1 MSASLPERIGARLDG
16 SPLLVMLDVD
26 GTLAPIAPTP
36 EQAAIP
42 PATLDVLR
50 RIATLPS
57 VTLAFISGRAA
68 MDTWRMTGVE
78 GAWVAGNHG
87 GEFREPGGTI
97 AVHPEVL
104 KFEDDIT
111 AAATRLERD
120 LAGVPG
126 AFVENKRWTISVHYR
141 QVADAAQQELIS
153 RAETSAKVHGLR
165 LMDGKKIVE
174 LRPPVDVNK
183 GTAVTTL
190 LQRAGVSAESG
201 AALYAGDDRTDE
213 DAFRALRAAAPNAIT
228 IRVAHGSPLST
239 TAEFELDGPEELR
252 ELLEW
257 VATRRGVVDEAR

>member
-239 TAEFELDGPEELR
+239 TAEFELDRPEELR

>member
-1 MSASLPERIGARLDG
+1 MNASLPERIGARLDA

-50 RIATLPS
+50 RIAALPS

-68 MDTWRMTGVE
+68 MDTWRMTGVD

-87 GEFREPGGTI
+87 GEFREPNGTI
-97 AVHPEVL
+97 SVHPEVL
-104 KFEDDIT
+104 KFEHDIT
-111 AAATRLERD
+111 AAATLLAKD

-141 QVADAAQQELIS
+141 QVADAAQQGLIS
-153 RAETSAKVHGLR
+153 LAETSARVHGLR

-183 GTAVTTL
+183 GTAVATL
-190 LQRAGVSAESG
+190 LRRAGVSEARG

-213 DAFRALRAAAPNAIT
+213 DAFRALRGTVPNAIT

-239 TAEFELDGPEELR
+239 AAEFELDDPQELCD
-252 ELLEW
+252 LLEW
-257 VATRRGVVDEAR
+257 VATRRGVVDQAR